1 MALKPTSIVNLS
13 HEILTLTS
21 RIAAYFSEK
30 NLPEPSFDASYH
42 GTPNDPAF
50 KELQASLI
58 EALADLSLLIQGPKI
73 FLQTFGIAFQDLAAF
88 QITLEFNFFK
98 EVLLEGS
105 ITSEEL
111 AKATGISK
119 DITAS
124 AVRLLA
130 TQRIFLENEPGVFQ
144 YTLISAMLGR
154 DKDIQAAIHIE

>member
-50 KELQASLI
+50 KELQAPLI

-98 EVLLEGS
+98 KVPLEGS

-111 AKATGISK
+111 AKAAGIGK

-144 YTLISAMLGR
+144 HTSISAVLGR
-154 DKDIQAAIHIE
+154 DEDIQAAIHIE